1 MNVKI
6 TPAPLAGTVES
17 VGSKSFAHRALIA
30 AALFAKGEVILAGIT
45 PSKDVE
51 ATVNCLRALGA
62 TIVEGETYR
71 VIPPTSFPKK
81 AVFPCIESGSTMRF
95 FLPIAAALGI
105 DAEFTGSPR
114 LLQRPNDA
122 LFETLRSG
130 GITVCENRFLS
141 GKLQSGIYRVNAS
154 VSSQYITGMLFAL
167 ALLEGENELVLTGE
181 IVSREYVDITVS
193 VLKDF
198 GIEILQTERGYKIKG
213 KAESTVTEYK
223 VEGDWSNAAFYLVA
237 GALSGPVT
245 VTNLNQKSLQGD
257 RAILSVLAQ
266 TGANITQTAT
276 QVTVKRGELQGFSV
290 NAEQIPDA
298 VPILAVLA
306 AFSKGETQISGVER
320 LKIKESDRLAEII
333 TTLQTA
339 GISAKH
345 ENKKLI
351 IMGGNPKG
359 GKFFAANDH
368 RMAMMQTILAA
379 HAKGD
384 SEILGAECVSKSY
397 PMFYEDFL
405 RVGGNYGKVEG

>member
-6 TPAPLAGTVES
+6 TPAPISGRVES

-30 AALFAKGEVILAGIT
+30 SALLAKGEVILSGIT
-45 PSKDVE
+45 SSKDVE

-62 TIVEGETYR
+62 TVVEGEVFR
-71 VIPPTSFPKK
+71 VTAPTSFPKK
-81 AVFPCIESGSTMRF
+81 VVFNCLESGSTMRF
-95 FLPIAAALGI
+95 FMPIAAALGI

-130 GITVCENRFLS
+130 GITVRENRFLS

-154 VSSQYITGMLFAL
+154 VSSQYVTGMLFAL
-167 ALLEGENELVLTGE
+167 ALLEGESELVLTGE

-198 GIEILQTERGYKIKG
+198 GVAIYQTERGYKIKG
-213 KAESTVTEYK
+213 KGESTVTKYK

-245 VTNLNQKSLQGD
+245 VTNLNQNSLQGD
-257 RAILSVLAQ
+257 RLILAVLRQ
-266 TGANITQTAT
+266 VGAKITQTET
-276 QVTVKRGELQGFSV
+276 QVTVEREDLLAFSV

-298 VPILAVLA
+298 VPILSVLA
-306 AFSKGETQISGVER
+306 AFSQGETQISGVER
-320 LKIKESDRLAEII
+320 LKIKESDRLAEIL
-333 TTLQTA
+333 TTLQAA
-339 GISAKH
+339 GIVAKY
-345 ENKKLI
+345 ENGKLLI
-351 IMGGNPKG
+351 TGGIPKG

-384 SEILGAECVSKSY
+384 SEIVGAECVSKSY

-405 RVGGNYGKVEG
+405 RVGGKYGKVER